1 MLQGWVVVVIALAYI
16 GFLFLVASY
25 GDRRRE
31 LARGTASRLMIYP
44 LSLAIYCTSWTF
56 FGSVGLASRTGL
68 DFLTIYIGPMLM
80 VGLGYP
86 LIIRIVRLAKG
97 QNITSIADL
106 IAARYGKSQAVAA
119 TVALIAIVGMVPYI
133 ALQLKAVS
141 ASVGTILAQASPGGA
156 QPMLDDSAL
165 FVALLMAAFAVLFGT
180 RYTDATEH
188 QDGLMLAIAT
198 ESIVK
203 LVAFLAVG
211 IFVTFVMFP
220 GPLALFARA
229 LQHPGT
235 AAVLTGV
242 PPLTGFCAMT
252 TLSLFAI
259 MLLPRQFH
267 VTIVENHSEAEVRR
281 AAWLFPVYLVLINLF
296 VLPIAMA
303 GLLTFPAGRIDSDMF
318 VLALPLAA
326 HSELLT
332 LIAFVGG
339 LSAATAMVIVESVA
353 LAIMVSNDIVMP
365 LVLKRRATLTG
376 EPSDAGARLL
386 TTRRIAIFVILLLA
400 YIYYRSAG
408 DAQLAAIGLLSFAA
422 IAQFAPAFFG
432 GLIWRRGTARG
443 AIAGMTAGILVW
455 GYTLLLPSISDAGIV
470 GERILTDGPWGLAY
484 LRPQALFGIDLPPL
498 VHSVVLS
505 LAVNI
510 ACYIGCSLSRRP
522 TAIERVQADLFVPST
537 LAPILAPMA
546 PSFRLRRASVTVEE
560 LVATVAR
567 YLGEERTR
575 ESFASFAASRRISLA
590 AQAEADFQLL
600 QYGEYL
606 LASAIGAASS
616 RLVLSLLLRKRTV
629 STKDALKLLDDSNAA
644 IHYNREI
651 LQRALDHVRQGIAV
665 FDKELNLVCWNHQF
679 GEIFDLP
686 HGLTRVGITLD
697 EILRYVV
704 QHGAHDQQDFDAAIA
719 ERIARYTSEVEPFLE
734 RFAERGLVI
743 EVRANRM
750 PDGGLVTTFTDIT
763 PSVQA
768 AEALE
773 RANATLERRVRERT
787 KELTRLNTALERAK
801 AAADDANV
809 SKTRFVAAASHDIL
823 QPLNAARLYVTSLI
837 ERQRRNEGN
846 CKDADLVQNI
856 DASLEA
862 VEEIFAALLDI
873 SRLDTGAMRPEMAD
887 FRIDELLARLDVEFA
902 PLARENGLDLRF
914 MPCSLTVRSD
924 RRLLRRLLQNLVSN
938 AIKYTTSGGVLVGCR
953 RRGAKLRIEVYDT
966 GIGIP
971 HSKRRAVFREFHRLD
986 QGARVARGVG
996 LGLSIVERIAR
1007 VLDCEVALKSNV
1019 GRGSR
1024 FSVEVPRGMAVA
1036 GEPTVHGVARL
1047 AAGRLTGTIAL
1058 CIDNEH
1064 SILDAMEKLLGGWG
1078 CRVLTAA
1085 NLADALAAMDARGLE
1100 PDGLLVDYHL
1110 DGGNGIAVIAELR
1123 RRLGRQNGHSL
1134 PAILI
1139 TADRSRH
1146 VREEAQAEGVHLLN
1160 KPIKPA
1166 SLRALIM
1173 QWRVQRV
1180 AAE

>member
-1 MLQGWVVVVIALAYI
+1 MLQGWVVVIIALAYI

-31 LARGTASRLMIYP
+31 LSRGSASRLLIYP

-56 FGSVGLASRTGL
+56 FGSVGLASRGGV
-68 DFLTIYIGPMLM
+68 DFFAIYIGPMVM
-80 VGLGYP
+80 VGLAYP
-86 LIIRIVRLAKG
+86 LLIRIVRLAKG

-141 ASVGTILAQASPGGA
+141 SSVGTILAQAYPGGA
-156 QPMLDDSAL
+156 QPIVGDSAL

-180 RYTDATEH
+180 RHTDATEH

-211 IFVTFVMFP
+211 IFVTFVMFH
-220 GPLALFARA
+220 GPLALFTRA
-229 LQHPGT
+229 LDQANT
-235 AAVLTGV
+235 AAVLTRV
-242 PPLTGFCAMT
+242 PPLTSFCAMT
-252 TLSLFAI
+252 VLSLFAI
-259 MLLPRQFH
+259 VLLPRQFH
-267 VTIVENHSEAEVRR
+267 VAVVENHSEAEIRR
-281 AAWLFPVYLVLINLF
+281 AAWLFPLYLVLINLF

-303 GLLTFPAGRIDSDMF
+303 GLLTFPAGKVDSDMF
-318 VLALPLAA
+318 VLALPIAA
-326 HSELLT
+326 HSKLIT

-353 LAIMVSNDIVMP
+353 LAIMVSNDIVVP
-365 LVLKRRATLTG
+365 LVLKRRATLAG
-376 EPSDAGARLL
+376 PSDSGAWLL
-386 TTRRIAIFVILLLA
+386 MTRRIAIFVILLFA

-408 DAQLAAIGLLSFAA
+408 EAQLAAIGLLSFAA
-422 IAQFAPAFFG
+422 IAQLAPAFFG
-432 GLIWRRGTARG
+432 GLIWPRGTARG

-470 GERILTDGPWGLAY
+470 SASILTDGPWGLGF
-484 LRPQALFGIDLPPL
+484 LRPQALFGLDLPPL
-498 VHSVVLS
+498 VHGVLLS

-522 TAIERVQADLFVPST
+522 TSIERVQADVFVPST
-537 LAPILAPMA
+537 LAPILTPMA

-560 LVATVAR
+560 LIATVAR

-575 ESFASFAASRRISLA
+575 DSFASFAASRRVSLEP
-590 AQAEADFQLL
+590 QAEADFQLL

-629 STKDALKLLDDSNAA
+629 STRDALKLLDDANAA
-644 IHYNREI
+644 FHYNREI
-651 LQRALDHVRQGIAV
+651 LQTALDHVRQGIAV
-665 FDKELNLVCWNHQF
+665 FDKDLNLVCWNRQF

-686 HGLTRVGITLD
+686 HGLTRVGIALH
-697 EILRYVV
+697 EILRYVA
-704 QHGAHDQQDFDAAIA
+704 QHGAEDEKNFDAAIA
-719 ERIARYTSEVEPFLE
+719 ERVAKYTSEVEPFLE

-743 EVRANRM
+743 EVRSNHM

-763 PSVQA
+763 PSVKA

-787 KELTRLNTALERAK
+787 KELTRLNTELERAK
-801 AAADDANV
+801 AEADEANV

-837 ERQRRNEGN
+837 ERQRQTDNEAEDG
-846 CKDADLVQNI
+846 DLVQNI

-873 SRLDTGAMRPEMAD
+873 SRLDTGAMKPEMTD
-887 FRIDELLARLDVEFA
+887 FRVDELLQRLDVEFA
-902 PLARENGLDLRF
+902 PLAREKGLKLRF
-914 MPCSLTVRSD
+914 MPCALTVRSD
-924 RRLLRRLLQNLVSN
+924 RRLLRRLLQNFVSN
-938 AIKYTTSGGVLVGCR
+938 AIKYTPAGSVLVGCR
-953 RRGAKLRIEVYDT
+953 RRGGKLRIDVYDT

-971 HSKRRAVFREFHRLD
+971 HAKRRAVFKEFHRLD

-1007 VLDCEVALKSNV
+1007 VLDSEVALKSVV

-1024 FSVEVPRGMAVA
+1024 FSVEVPRAAAAAASPAVA
-1036 GEPTVHGVARL
+1036 AMTRTG
-1047 AAGRLTGTIAL
+1047 AGRLTGTVAL
-1058 CIDNEH
+1058 CIDNDR
-1064 SILDAMEKLLGGWG
+1064 SILDGMEKLLGGWG

-1085 NLADALAAMDARGLE
+1085 DLTEALAAIDASGLE

-1110 DGGNGIAVIAELR
+1110 DGGNGIAAIAELR
-1123 RRLGRQNGHSL
+1123 RRHGRDL

-1139 TADRSRH
+1139 TADRSLH
-1146 VREEAQAEGVHLLN
+1146 VREEAQAKGVHLLH
-1160 KPIKPA
+1160 KPLKPA
-1166 SLRALIM
+1166 SLRALIT

>member
-1 MLQGWVVVVIALAYI
+1 MLQGWVVVIIALAYI

-31 LARGTASRLMIYP
+31 LSRGSTSRLLIYP

-56 FGSVGLASRTGL
+56 FGSVGLASRGGL
-68 DFLTIYIGPMLM
+68 DFFAIYIGPMVM
-80 VGLGYP
+80 VGLAYP
-86 LIIRIVRLAKG
+86 LLIRIVRLAKG

-141 ASVGTILAQASPGGA
+141 SSVGTILAQAYPGGA
-156 QPMLDDSAL
+156 QPIVGDSAL

-180 RYTDATEH
+180 RHTDATEH

-211 IFVTFVMFP
+211 IFVTFVMFH

-229 LQHPGT
+229 LDQANT
-235 AAVLTGV
+235 AAVLTRV
-242 PPLTGFCAMT
+242 PPLTSFFAMT
-252 TLSLFAI
+252 VLSLFAI
-259 MLLPRQFH
+259 VLLPRQFH
-267 VTIVENHSEAEVRR
+267 VAVVENHSEAEIRR

-303 GLLTFPAGRIDSDMF
+303 GLLTFPAGKVDSDMF
-318 VLALPLAA
+318 VLALPIAA
-326 HSELLT
+326 HSELIT
-332 LIAFVGG
+332 LVAFVGG

-353 LAIMVSNDIVMP
+353 LAIMVSNDIVVP
-365 LVLKRRATLTG
+365 LVLKRRATLAG
-376 EPSDAGARLL
+376 ASDAGAWLL

-422 IAQFAPAFFG
+422 IAQLAPAFFG
-432 GLIWRRGTARG
+432 GLIWPRGTARG

-455 GYTLLLPSISDAGIV
+455 GYTLLVPSISDAGIV
-470 GERILTDGPWGLAY
+470 SAGILTDGPWGLGF
-484 LRPQALFGIDLPPL
+484 LRPQALFGLDLPPL
-498 VHSVVLS
+498 VHGVLLS

-510 ACYIGCSLSRRP
+510 ACYVGYSLSRRP
-522 TAIERVQADLFVPST
+522 TSIERVQADVFVPST

-560 LVATVAR
+560 LIATVAR

-575 ESFASFAASRRISLA
+575 DSFASFAASRRISLEP
-590 AQAEADFQLL
+590 QAEADFQLL

-629 STKDALKLLDDSNAA
+629 STKDALKLLDDANAA
-644 IHYNREI
+644 FHYNREI
-651 LQRALDHVRQGIAV
+651 LQTALDHVRQGIAV
-665 FDKELNLVCWNHQF
+665 FDKDLNLVCWNRQF

-686 HGLTRVGITLD
+686 HGLTRVGIALG
-697 EILRYVV
+697 EILRYVA
-704 QHGAHDQQDFDAAIA
+704 QHGDEKNFDAAIA
-719 ERIARYTSEVEPFLE
+719 ERIAKYTSEVEPFLE

-743 EVRANRM
+743 EVRSNHM

-763 PSVQA
+763 PSVKA

-787 KELTRLNTALERAK
+787 KELTRLNTELERAK
-801 AAADDANV
+801 AEADDANV

-837 ERQRRNEGN
+837 ERQRAGE
-846 CKDADLVQNI
+846 DANLVQNI

-873 SRLDTGAMRPEMAD
+873 SRLDTGAMKPEMTD
-887 FRIDELLARLDVEFA
+887 FRVDELLQRLDVEFV
-902 PLARENGLDLRF
+902 PLAREKGLALRF
-914 MPCSLTVRSD
+914 MPCALTVRSD

-938 AIKYTTSGGVLVGCR
+938 AIKYTPSGSVLVGCR
-953 RRGAKLRIEVYDT
+953 RRGGKLRIDVYDT

-971 HSKRRAVFREFHRLD
+971 HGKRRAVFKEFHRLD

-1007 VLDCEVALKSNV
+1007 VLDCEVALKSVV

-1024 FSVEVPRGMAVA
+1024 FSVEVPRAAAAAASPVVA
-1036 GEPTVHGVARL
+1036 AMTRTG
-1047 AAGRLTGTIAL
+1047 AGRLTGTVAL
-1058 CIDNEH
+1058 CIDNDR
-1064 SILDAMEKLLGGWG
+1064 SILDGMEKLLGGWG

-1085 NLADALAAMDARGLE
+1085 DLTEALAAMDSSGLE

-1110 DGGNGIAVIAELR
+1110 DGGNGIAAIAELR
-1123 RRLGRQNGHSL
+1123 RRLGRQLGRDL

-1139 TADRSRH
+1139 TADRSLH
-1146 VREEAQAEGVHLLN
+1146 VREEAQVEGVHLLN

-1166 SLRALIM
+1166 SLRVLIT

>member
-1 MLQGWVVVVIALAYI
+1 MLQGWVVVLIALGYI
-16 GFLFLVASY
+16 GFLFVVASY
-25 GDRRRE
+25 GDRMRD
-31 LARGTASRLMIYP
+31 LARGTASRLVIYP

-56 FGSVGLASRTGL
+56 FGSVGLASRSGF
-68 DFLTIYIGPMLM
+68 DFLAIYIGPMLV
-80 VGLGYP
+80 VGLAYP

-106 IAARYGKSQAVAA
+106 IAARYGKSPAVAA

-141 ASVGTILAQASPGGA
+141 SSVDTILAEASRGVA
-156 QPMLDDSAL
+156 MQPMLGDSAL

-180 RYTDATEH
+180 RHTDATEH
-188 QDGLMLAIAT
+188 QDGLMLAVAT

-203 LVAFLAVG
+203 LLAFLTVG
-211 IFVTFVMFP
+211 IFVTFVMFH
-220 GPLALFARA
+220 GPLALFSRA
-229 LQHPGT
+229 LAQPAT
-235 AAVLTGV
+235 AAVLTHA
-242 PPLTGFCAMT
+242 PSWANFCAMT

-259 MLLPRQFH
+259 VLLPRQFH
-267 VTIVENHSEAEVRR
+267 VSIVENHSEAEIGR
-281 AAWLFPVYLVLINLF
+281 AAWLFPAYLVLINLF

-303 GLLTFPAGRIDSDMF
+303 GLLTFAPGRIDSDMY

-326 HSELLT
+326 HANWIT

-339 LSAATAMVIVESVA
+339 LSAGTAMVIVESVA

-365 LVLKRRATLTG
+365 LVLKRRAILAVQ
-376 EPSDAGARLL
+376 PADAGAQLL
-386 TTRRIAIFVILLLA
+386 TTRRIAIFVILFLA
-400 YIYYRSAG
+400 YVYYRSAG
-408 DAQLAAIGLLSFAA
+408 PAQLAAIGLLSFAA
-422 IAQFAPAFFG
+422 VAQFAPAFFG
-432 GLIWRRGTARG
+432 GLIWRRGTALG
-443 AIAGMTAGILVW
+443 AIAGMSAGIVVW
-455 GYTLLLPSISDAGIV
+455 AYTLLLPSIADAGIV
-470 GERILTDGPWGLAY
+470 GARILTEGPWGLAF
-484 LRPQALFGIDLPPL
+484 LRPQALFGLDLPPL
-498 VHSVVLS
+498 VHGVLLS
-505 LAVNI
+505 LAINVV
-510 ACYIGCSLSRRP
+510 CYISCSFYRVP
-522 TAIERVQADLFVPST
+522 TAIERVQADVFVPYG
-537 LAPILAPMA
+537 LAHIGPMT

-560 LVATVAR
+560 LIATVAR
-567 YLGEERTR
+567 YLGDERTR
-575 ESFASFAASRRISLA
+575 ESFASFAASRRVNIES
-590 AQAEADFQLL
+590 QAEADFQLL

-629 STKDALKLLDDSNAA
+629 STQAALKLLDDANAA

-651 LQRALDHVRQGIAV
+651 LQTALDHVRQGIAV
-665 FDKELNLVCWNHQF
+665 FDKDLNLVCWNRQF

-686 HGLTRVGITLD
+686 HGLTRIGITLD
-697 EILRYVV
+697 EIVRYIA
-704 QHGAHDQQDFDAAIA
+704 QHETEQKHSEPAIA
-719 ERIARYTSEVEPFLE
+719 ERLARYTSETEPFLE

-763 PSVQA
+763 PSVKA

-787 KELTRLNTALERAK
+787 KELTRLNAELERAK
-801 AAADDANV
+801 AEADEANV

-837 ERQRRNEGN
+837 ERQRAGE
-846 CKDADLVQNI
+846 DAALAANI
-856 DASLEA
+856 DASLDA

-873 SRLDTGAMRPEMAD
+873 SRLDTGAMKPEMAD
-887 FRIDELLARLDVEFA
+887 FPIDELLQRLEVEFA
-902 PLARENGLDLRF
+902 PLAHEKGLDLIF

-938 AIKYTTSGGVLVGCR
+938 AIKYTPKGSVLVGCR
-953 RRGAKLRIEVYDT
+953 RRGQKLCIEVYDT

-971 HSKRRAVFREFHRLD
+971 HSKRRAVFKEFHRLD
-986 QGARVARGVG
+986 QGARVARGAG

-1007 VLDCEVALKSNV
+1007 VLGCEVTLRSAV

-1024 FSVEVPRGMAVA
+1024 FALEVPQAASRAAATPALMAVPRIA
-1036 GEPTVHGVARL
+1036 PGQL
-1047 AAGRLTGTIAL
+1047 AGTIVL
-1058 CIDNEH
+1058 CIDNDRA
-1064 SILDAMEKLLGGWG
+1064 ILDGMEKLLGGWG
-1078 CRVLTAA
+1078 CRVLAAADLTAT
-1085 NLADALAAMDARGLE
+1085 LAAIEGSGLE

-1110 DGGNGIAVIAELR
+1110 DAGNGIVAIAELR
-1123 RRLGRQNGHSL
+1123 RRLDRHL

-1139 TADRSRH
+1139 TADHSLH
-1146 VREEAQAEGVHLLN
+1146 VRDESKAEGVHLLN

-1173 QWRVQRV
+1173 QWRIQRV

>member
-1 MLQGWVVVVIALAYI
+1 MLQGWVVVAIALAYI

-25 GDRRRE
+25 GDRMPG
-31 LARGTASRLMIYP
+31 LARGSSSRLLIYP

-56 FGSVGLASRTGL
+56 FGSVGLASRNGF
-68 DFLTIYIGPMLM
+68 DFLTIYIGPMVM

-97 QNITSIADL
+97 QNITSIADF
-106 IAARYGKSQAVAA
+106 IAARYGKNQAVAA
-119 TVALIAIVGMVPYI
+119 TVALIAIIGMIPYI

-141 ASVGTILAQASPGGA
+141 SSVSTILAEASPGGT
-156 QPMLDDSAL
+156 PLLGDIAL
-165 FVALLMAAFAVLFGT
+165 FVALAMATFAVLFGT
-180 RYTDATEH
+180 RHIDATEH

-211 IFVTFVMFP
+211 IFVTFVLFH
-220 GPLALFARA
+220 GPFALFSRA
-229 LQHPGT
+229 LELPHT
-235 AAVLTGV
+235 AAVLTSA
-242 PPLTGFCAMT
+242 PQFASFCAMT

-259 MLLPRQFH
+259 VLLPRQFH
-267 VTIVENHSEAEVRR
+267 VTVVENHSEAEIRR

-303 GLLTFPAGRIDSDMF
+303 GLLTFPAGRVDSDMF
-318 VLALPLAA
+318 VLALPLNA
-326 HSELLT
+326 HSEVIT
-332 LIAFVGG
+332 LIAFIGG

-365 LVLKRRATLTG
+365 LLLKRRVTGAG
-376 EPSDAGARLL
+376 EPSDAGAQLL

-400 YIYYRSAG
+400 YIYCRSAG
-408 DAQLAAIGLLSFAA
+408 EAQLAAIGLLSFAA
-422 IAQFAPAFFG
+422 VAQLAPAFFG
-432 GLIWRRGTARG
+432 GLIWRRGTAPG
-443 AIAGMTAGILVW
+443 AIAGMSAGIMIW

-470 GERILTDGPWGLAY
+470 GSRILNDGPWGIDF

-498 VHSVVLS
+498 VHGVLLS
-505 LAVNI
+505 LAINI
-510 ACYIGCSLSRRP
+510 AFYVACSLIRRP
-522 TAIERVQADLFVPST
+522 SAIERVQADLFVPST
-537 LAPILAPMA
+537 LAPMA
-546 PSFRLRRASVTVEE
+546 PSFRLRRASVSVEE
-560 LVATVAR
+560 LIATVAR

-575 ESFASFAASRRISLA
+575 ESFASFALTRRISLESS
-590 AQAEADFQLL
+590 AEADFQLL

-629 STKDALKLLDDSNAA
+629 STKAALKLLDDANAA
-644 IHYNREI
+644 IHYNREV
-651 LQRALDHVRQGIAV
+651 LQTALDHVRQGIAV
-665 FDKELNLVCWNHQF
+665 FDKELTLVCWNRQF

-686 HGLTRVGITLD
+686 HGLTRVGIRLD
-697 EILRYVV
+697 EILRHIA
-704 QHGAHDQQDFDAAIA
+704 QHGESIAGNANEFIA
-719 ERIARYTSEVEPFLE
+719 ERIVKYTSEAEPFLE

-743 EVRANRM
+743 EVRSNRM

-763 PSVQA
+763 PSVKA

-787 KELTRLNTALERAK
+787 RELTHLNAELERAK

-837 ERQRRNEGN
+837 ERQRQGRGDGE
-846 CKDADLVQNI
+846 DADLVRNI

-873 SRLDTGAMRPEMAD
+873 SRLDTGAMKPEIGD
-887 FRIDELLARLDVEFA
+887 FRIHELLQRLEVEFA
-902 PLARENGLDLRF
+902 PTARAKGLDLVF
-914 MPCSLTVRSD
+914 MPCSLTLRSD

-938 AIKYTTSGGVLVGCR
+938 AIKYTASGSVLVGCR
-953 RRGAKLRIEVYDT
+953 RRGTRLRIDVYDT

-971 HSKRRAVFREFHRLD
+971 HAKRRAVFKEFHRLD

-1019 GRGSR
+1019 GHGSR
-1024 FSVEVPRGMAVA
+1024 FSIEVPCATGNSSAPKLRAV
-1036 GEPTVHGVARL
+1036 PRPGV
-1047 AAGRLTGTIAL
+1047 GRLDGTVVL
-1058 CIDNEH
+1058 CIDNERA
-1064 SILDAMEKLLGGWG
+1064 ILDGMETLLGGWG
-1078 CRVLTAA
+1078 CRTLKALDLTE
-1085 NLADALAAMDARGLE
+1085 ALAAMDASGLE

-1110 DGGNGIAVIAELR
+1110 DGGNGVAAIAELR
-1123 RRLGRQNGHSL
+1123 RRLGRQL

-1139 TADRSRH
+1139 TADRSLR
-1146 VREEAQAEGVHLLN
+1146 VREEARAESAHLLN

-1166 SLRALIM
+1166 SLRALIA

>member
-25 GDRRRE
+25 GDRRHEVTRGSR
-31 LARGTASRLMIYP
+31 ARLLIYP

-56 FGSVGLASRTGL
+56 FGSVGVAARTGF
-68 DFLTIYIGPMLM
+68 DFLTIYIGPVLM
-80 VGLGYP
+80 VGLAYP

-97 QNITSIADL
+97 QNITSIADF

-119 TVALIAIVGMVPYI
+119 TVALIAIVGMIPYI

-141 ASVGTILAQASPGGA
+141 ASVGTILAAASTGSGAA
-156 QPMLDDSAL
+156 QPLLGDIAL

-180 RYTDATEH
+180 RHIDATEH

-198 ESIVK
+198 ESVIK

-220 GPLALFARA
+220 GPLALFQAA
-229 LQHPGT
+229 LQQPQT
-235 AAVLTGV
+235 AAVLTHA
-242 PPLTGFCAMT
+242 PQATTFLAMSV
-252 TLSLFAI
+252 LSLFAI
-259 MLLPRQFH
+259 VLLPRQFH
-267 VTIVENHSEAEVRR
+267 VAVVENHSEAEVRR

-296 VLPIAMA
+296 VMPIAMA
-303 GLLTFPAGRIDSDMF
+303 GLLTFPAGGTDGDMF
-318 VLALPLAA
+318 VLALPLKA
-326 HSELLT
+326 HSELLA

-353 LAIMVSNDIVMP
+353 LAIMVSNDIVIP
-365 LVLKRRATLTG
+365 LVLKRRAAGSG
-376 EPSDAGARLL
+376 EPSDAGAQLL
-386 TTRRIAIFVILLLA
+386 TVRRIAIFAILFLA

-408 DAQLAAIGLLSFAA
+408 PAQLASIGLLSFAA
-422 IAQFAPAFFG
+422 VTQLTPAFFG
-432 GLIWRRGTARG
+432 GLVWRRGTAPG

-455 GYTLLLPSISDAGIV
+455 AYTLLLPSISEAGVI
-470 GERILTDGPWGLAY
+470 GDLLNDGPLGLAW
-484 LRPQALFGIDLPPL
+484 LRPQALFDLDLPPL
-498 VHSVVLS
+498 VHGVVLS
-505 LAVNI
+505 LVANMVLYV
-510 ACYIGCSLSRRP
+510 ACSLARRP
-522 TAIERVQADLFVPST
+522 TAIERVQADVFVPSS
-537 LAPILAPMA
+537 LAPMA
-546 PSFRLRRASVTVEE
+546 PSFRLRRASVTAED
-560 LVATVAR
+560 LIATIAR

-575 ESFASFAASRRISLA
+575 ESFASFAASRRVSLA
-590 AQAEADFQLL
+590 PQAEADFQLL

-629 STKDALKLLDDSNAA
+629 STKAALKLLDDANAA

-651 LQRALDHVRQGIAV
+651 LQTALDHVRQGIAV
-665 FDKELNLVCWNHQF
+665 FDKDLALVCWNRQF

-686 HGLTRVGITLD
+686 HSLTRIGIALD
-697 EILRYVV
+697 EILR
-704 QHGAHDQQDFDAAIA
+704 HIAKDGAGDVRNLDDQVAQRVAK
-719 ERIARYTSEVEPFLE
+719 YTSEAEPFLE
-734 RFAERGLVI
+734 RITERGLVI
-743 EVRANRM
+743 EVRADRM

-763 PSVQA
+763 PSVKA

-787 KELTRLNTALERAK
+787 GELTRLNAELGRAK
-801 AAADDANV
+801 AEADDANV
-809 SKTRFVAAASHDIL
+809 SKTRFIAAASHDIL

-837 ERQRRNEGN
+837 ERQEQ
-846 CKDADLVQNI
+846 DETASLVQNI

-873 SRLDTGAMRPEMAD
+873 SRLDTGAMKPELTD
-887 FRIDELLARLDVEFA
+887 FRISELLQRLEVEFA
-902 PLARENGLDLRF
+902 PLAREKGLDLIF
-914 MPCSLTVRSD
+914 MPCSLAVRSD

-938 AIKYTTSGGVLVGCR
+938 AIKYTPKGSVLVGCR
-953 RRGAKLRIEVYDT
+953 RHGARLRVEVYDT

-971 HSKRRAVFREFHRLD
+971 HAKRRVVFKEFHRLD

-1024 FSVEVPRGMAVA
+1024 FSVEVPRASAALAEPPLHALPKAATGQLA
-1036 GEPTVHGVARL
+1036 GTVV
-1047 AAGRLTGTIAL
+1047 L
-1058 CIDNEH
+1058 CIDNERT
-1064 SILDAMEKLLGGWG
+1064 ILDGMQTLLGGWG
-1078 CRVLTAA
+1078 CRVFTAVD
-1085 NLADALAAMDARGLE
+1085 LAEALAAIEGSGVE

-1110 DGGNGIAVIAELR
+1110 DGDNGVDAIAELR
-1123 RRLGRQNGHSL
+1123 RRYGGEL
-1134 PAILI
+1134 PAILV
-1139 TADRSRH
+1139 TADRSLH
-1146 VREEAQAEGVHLLN
+1146 VREKARAAAVQVLN
-1160 KPIKPA
+1160 KPVKPA
-1166 SLRALIM
+1166 SLRTLM
-1173 QWRVQRV
+1173 TQWRVQRV